1 MCFNFISVSYYICL
15 LLSLFVHFWG
25 KIFSFFFIW
34 LHKNLASLEYCL
46 VSGMF
51 FFYNNDNDYDNDDD
65 VGVVSITAAAD
76 DDKFNVCYIKR
87 NTTSLGSTENDK
99 KTIQK

>member
-1 MCFNFISVSYYICL
+1 
-15 LLSLFVHFWG
+15 
-25 KIFSFFFIW
+25 
-34 LHKNLASLEYCL
+34 
-46 VSGMF
+46 MF
-51 FFYNNDNDYDNDDD
+51 FFYNNDNEYDNDD